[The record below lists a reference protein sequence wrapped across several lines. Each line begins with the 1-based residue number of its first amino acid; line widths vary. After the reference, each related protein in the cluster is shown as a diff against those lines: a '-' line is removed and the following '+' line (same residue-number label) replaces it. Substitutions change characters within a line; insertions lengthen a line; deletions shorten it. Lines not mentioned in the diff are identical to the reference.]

1 MTTVLYVSP
10 HLDDVALSCAC
21 RLIADLREGARVVVV
36 TLFTEGADPLYPE
49 RRREDRRALE
59 AAGAEA
65 VHLGLLDAPDRLGR
79 SMSFTSLLLG
89 PPPTDDDIARARRAL
104 APVID
109 AVAPDRTWWPLAVG
123 GHVDHRLCHACH
135 TLVGDAARFYLDRP
149 YDLVPALRELRGH
162 ELEGGPPLAVDAD
175 AIERQLNV
183 ARVLDPMFA
192 GGERDRCISELAHRL
207 SAALPKTGRT
217 VEIEAIRWPRTMVP
231 AAAALIAGYATQLR
245 WVLPPGESVIATYE
259 RLAGDH
265 AGWSESVAQL
275 LPLAHRG
282 RDSSQPRVS

>member
-49 RRREDRRALE
+49 RRSEDRRALE
-59 AAGAEA
+59 GAGAEA

-89 PPPTDDDIARARRAL
+89 ERPSDDDIDRARRAL

-109 AVAPDRTWWPLAVG
+109 AVAPDRSWWPLAVG

-149 YDLVPALRELRGH
+149 YDFIPSLRELRRH
-162 ELEGGPPLAVDAD
+162 ELQGGAPATVGAD
-175 AIERQLNV
+175 AIERQLHV
-183 ARVLDPMFA
+183 ARVLEPMFA
-192 GGERDRCISELAHRL
+192 GGERDRCTRELARRL
-207 SAALPKTGRT
+207 RAALPRTGRI
-217 VEIEAIRWPRTMVP
+217 VEIEATPWPRTVVP
-231 AAAALIAGYATQLR
+231 AAATLIAGYASQLR
-245 WVLPPGESVIATYE
+245 WILPPGENVATTYE
-259 RLAGDH
+259 RLAGDSG
-265 AGWSESVAQL
+265 GWIESVAQI
-275 LPLAHRG
+275 LPTDLSG
-282 RDSSQPRVS
+282 TEIT